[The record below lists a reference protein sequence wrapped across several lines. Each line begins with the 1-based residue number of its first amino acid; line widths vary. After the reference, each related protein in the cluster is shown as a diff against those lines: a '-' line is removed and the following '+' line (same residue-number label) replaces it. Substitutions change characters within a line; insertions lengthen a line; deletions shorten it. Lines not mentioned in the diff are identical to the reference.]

1 MASLKMD
8 VKTTPSSI
16 ASRVRNKSNAVA
28 PYSLEDAFM
37 NDNLGEY
44 ATNIQKDDEVGHMS
58 AMDVSNSQWQMI
70 PAPSVHGGA
79 EINSR
84 NNNSADTLNNSV
96 AEYDD

>member
-44 ATNIQKDDEVGHMS
+44 ATNIQKDD
-58 AMDVSNSQWQMI
+58 
-70 PAPSVHGGA
+70 
-79 EINSR
+79 
-84 NNNSADTLNNSV
+84 
-96 AEYDD
+96 